1 MSDFE
6 AAQLLVALKSNAT
19 SRSTTPHSPSPSPKR
34 FSPARAGL
42 KTPTQS
48 GRSSVVT
55 PIMHR
60 QSDHFRTPQRKEM
73 PDRDHNDS
81 GFDSLGK
88 NEKIFISFK

>member
-81 GFDSLGK
+81 GFDSLGNYGSK
-88 NEKIFISFK
+88 N